1 MKDHNSINKLI
12 CIGCDKEIDFIWS
25 SGIYNNSSFARFCI
39 DCRNQL
45 MEDLYKL
52 KNPPLRRV
60 IKINLARK
68 ALCRVSNRN

>member
-12 CIGCDKEIDFIWS
+12 CISCDKEIDFIWS

-45 MEDLYKL
+45 MEDLYK
-52 KNPPLRRV
+52 KNHQLSRV
-60 IKINLARK
+60 AKVNLVEKKR
-68 ALCRVSNRN
+68 CTVSHRN